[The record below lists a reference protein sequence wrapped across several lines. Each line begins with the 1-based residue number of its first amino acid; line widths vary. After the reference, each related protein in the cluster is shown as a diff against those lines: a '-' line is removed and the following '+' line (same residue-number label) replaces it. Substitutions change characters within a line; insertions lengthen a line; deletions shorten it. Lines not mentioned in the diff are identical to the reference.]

1 MTSGGNLIN
10 NGDTVDV
17 VEEDD
22 FNFTCSTANAAA
34 DVTLITD
41 IDVPGSP
48 FDSTR
53 DFYLIKVQRIL
64 TGTVISCTDGTDTIT
79 FTLNV
84 LC

>member
-10 NGDTVDV
+10 NGDTVNI
-17 VEEDD
+17 VEEDN
-22 FNFTCSTANAAA
+22 FNFTCSTTNVGA
-34 DVTLITD
+34 DVTLLTD
-41 IDVPGSP
+41 IVIPGSP

-53 DFYLIKVQRIL
+53 DFYLINVQRIL
-64 TGTVISCTDGTDTIT
+64 IGTVISCTDGTDTVS